1 MVLVEFCP
9 YSCVNCRNVVPY
21 LRAWHEQFAQAGVQD
36 NAFAI
41 WNSYAVRAWPT
52 IVLIDKKGI
61 IRYSPIGEGAYE
73 QTQSMIIK
81 LLAEAAGRQSFG

>member
-1 MVLVEFCP
+1 M
-9 YSCVNCRNVVPY
+9 
-21 LRAWHEQFAQAGVQD
+21 QD

-61 IRYSPIGEGAYE
+61 IRYGPIGEGDYE
-73 QTQSMIIK
+73 QTQSMIAK
-81 LLAEAAGRQSFG
+81 LLAEAA

>member
-1 MVLVEFCP
+1 M
-9 YSCVNCRNVVPY
+9 
-21 LRAWHEQFAQAGVQD
+21 QD

-61 IRYSPIGEGAYE
+61 IRYSHIGEGADE
-73 QTQSMIIK
+73 QTQSMIAK
-81 LLAEAAGRQSFG
+81 LLIEPRDANLLVETVRRR

>member
-1 MVLVEFCP
+1 M
-9 YSCVNCRNVVPY
+9 
-21 LRAWHEQFAQAGVQD
+21 QD

-61 IRYSPIGEGAYE
+61 IRYSHIGEGADE
-73 QTQSMIIK
+73 QTQSMIAK
-81 LLAEAAGRQSFG
+81 LLSSRVTPIFWLKPFVEE

>member
-1 MVLVEFCP
+1 M
-9 YSCVNCRNVVPY
+9 
-21 LRAWHEQFAQAGVQD
+21 QD

-61 IRYSPIGEGAYE
+61 IRYSPIGEGADE
-73 QTQSMIIK
+73 QAQSMIAK
-81 LLAEAAGRQSFG
+81 LLIEPRDANLLVETVRRR

>member
-1 MVLVEFCP
+1 M
-9 YSCVNCRNVVPY
+9 
-21 LRAWHEQFAQAGVQD
+21 QD

-61 IRYSPIGEGAYE
+61 IRYSPIGEGADE
-73 QTQSMIIK
+73 QTQSMIAK
-81 LLAEAAGRQSFG
+81 LLVEAA